1 MTGQPPQTL
10 STILK
15 PTEEEVGLRLD
26 EFVTRHL
33 DGFTK
38 GEIVRAIE
46 RRNILLNERPGKKGI
61 KLRSGDQVQI
71 RDLSFNLVY
80 PNPEVPVSCIWFDET
95 LLALNKPAGIPT
107 FPNRGYERKTLANGL
122 VSAYPGQQGIGDS
135 PLEAGILHRLD
146 NGTSGLVIAARNQQT
161 FQSMRRLFVERQVE
175 KTYLALV
182 HGVVAQSG
190 RLENHLAHD
199 PAHPGR
205 MVIVQPET
213 PHALYAV
220 TRFRPL
226 SCANG
231 YTLLAV
237 GIRTGVT
244 HQIRCQL
251 AAAGHPILG
260 DARYAPKAGEPSFPG
275 HCLHS
280 YALAF
285 QHPTTAQSVLLRA
298 KILPPFLEEIRRIGV
313 PYEQALVCL
322 EAQFAPPK
330 GNCV

>member
-1 MTGQPPQTL
+1 MDEQQPQTL

-15 PTEEEVGLRLD
+15 PTAEEVGLRLD
-26 EFVTRHL
+26 EFATRHL

-46 RRNILLNERPGKKGI
+46 RRNILLNGRPGKKGI
-61 KLRSGDQVQI
+61 KLRLEDQVQV

-80 PNPEVPVSCIWFDET
+80 PNPEVPVSCIWFDKT

-107 FPNRGYERKTLANGL
+107 FPNRGYERETLANGL
-122 VSAYPGQQGIGDS
+122 VSAYPGQQGVGDS

-146 NGTSGLVIAARNQQT
+146 NGTSGLVLAARNQQT
-161 FQSMRRLFVERQVE
+161 FQAMRRLFVERQVE

-182 HGVVAQSG
+182 HGLVTQSG
-190 RLENHLAHD
+190 RLENYLTHD
-199 PAHPGR
+199 PTRPGR
-205 MVIVQPET
+205 MLIVQPET

-226 SCANG
+226 TAANG
-231 YTLLAV
+231 HTLLAV

-251 AAAGHPILG
+251 AAVGHPIMG
-260 DARYAPKAGEPSFPG
+260 DARYAPETVPPSFPG

-285 QHPTTAQSVLLRA
+285 QHPATAQSVLLLA
-298 KILPPFLEEIRRIGV
+298 KILPPFLGELRRIGI
-313 PYEQALVCL
+313 PWEQAQVCL